1 MCHSWSQPATGEQV
15 SGQLEHQTAGIAAQ
29 STGNLGMPKT
39 PQTSKMVSHHPQSTV
54 FLECRMNFTT
64 GKWDCMRKQM
74 YREINICGR
83 EDTPAKSWLACM
95 STFGGGLECLW
106 DYVLVFGWSLKE
118 EFGLF
123 KVLNSRVERNKKV
136 YGIRRNTSQ
145 GGNFKKKKGRK
156 KNNPR
161 CGPNAGMVEISFS
174 HPP

>member
-95 STFGGGLECLW
+95 STFGGGAW
-106 DYVLVFGWSLKE
+106 VSLRLCASIWVVTEGGIWFVQSFKLSGGE
-118 EFGLF
+118 KQKGL
-123 KVLNSRVERNKKV
+123 RYKKK
-136 YGIRRNTSQ
+136 YFARGK
-145 GGNFKKKKGRK
+145 FKKKKRKEKKQSKMWSQCRNGR
-156 KNNPR
+156 NQ
-161 CGPNAGMVEISFS
+161 F
-174 HPP
+174 